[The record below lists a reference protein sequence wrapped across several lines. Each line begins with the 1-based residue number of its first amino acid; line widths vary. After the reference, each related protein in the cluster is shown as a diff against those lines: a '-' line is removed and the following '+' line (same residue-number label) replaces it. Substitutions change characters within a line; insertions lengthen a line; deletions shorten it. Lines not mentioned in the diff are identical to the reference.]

1 LLRVAG
7 VLSCDVV
14 GFFADATFL
23 AEAVALL
30 PVAGVFLPL
39 ALLERVCGDDV
50 VGFSDNAPLLAEAD
64 VLLRVAGVFPPL
76 ALLERVWGDD
86 VVGFSNDAT
95 FLAEED
101 LLRAGDGVVVFL
113 KAGKGTPLE
122 SDSLSFE
129 LVLDPLTL
137 LVSSSL
143 LSFFLLPLA
152 FFLTSVSTLT
162 SLLLFLFF
170 GVKGL
175 LISGSEDLLV

>member
-1 LLRVAG
+1 V
-7 VLSCDVV
+7 
-14 GFFADATFL
+14 FFHVTKQDFDDATFL

-30 PVAGVFLPL
+30 QVASVFPPLALLDRICGDDVVGFSDDAPLLAEADELLRVAGVFLPL
-39 ALLERVCGDDV
+39 ALLECICGDDV
-50 VGFSDNAPLLAEAD
+50 VGFSD
-64 VLLRVAGVFPPL
+64 
-76 ALLERVWGDD
+76 
-86 VVGFSNDAT
+86 DAT
-95 FLAEED
+95 FLAEAD
-101 LLRAGDGVVVFL
+101 LLRVGDGVVVFL

-152 FFLTSVSTLT
+152 FFLTSVSPLT
-162 SLLLFLFF
+162 SLHLFLFF

-175 LISGSEDLLV
+175 LVSGSEDLLV